1 MKRLAL
7 FLDRDGVINVDKEYV
22 HKIED
27 VEFLD
32 GIFELIAHAKNLHY
46 LVIIITN
53 QSGIGRGIFSE
64 EDFQKLNKWM
74 LDQLKKNGA
83 SVDSVYYCPTHPTKG
98 IGKYKKSDNRR
109 KPNPGMIFEAENDYN
124 INYSIKYFDD
134 KEELALKS
142 TNLKSLT
149 DQQLSNIYE
158 KYKPKGQTAL
168 LDALGNSINYF
179 VSKKLLNNDSF
190 DSCVIYVTTDGLENC
205 SKNYNYQ
212 TISEMIKSAEE
223 NQNIKVLYLGA
234 NQDAIAEASKFG
246 IPVNQAINYTEDSDN
261 VAAVYRSAASVA
273 NRTRSTGETQ
283 FRKKT
288 QTIS

>member
-83 SVDSVYYCPTHPTKG
+83 SIDNVYYCPTHPTKG

-124 INYSIKYFDD
+124 INLSQSILLGD
-134 KEELALKS
+134 KIIDMEAGLASGIK
-142 TNLKSLT
+142 NLFL
-149 DQQLSNIYE
+149 LS
-158 KYKPKGQTAL
+158 KKKKFK
-168 LDALGNSINYF
+168 NSININSLKEVISF
-179 VSKKLLNNDSF
+179 LKK
-190 DSCVIYVTTDGLENC
+190 
-205 SKNYNYQ
+205 
-212 TISEMIKSAEE
+212 
-223 NQNIKVLYLGA
+223 
-234 NQDAIAEASKFG
+234 
-246 IPVNQAINYTEDSDN
+246 IN
-261 VAAVYRSAASVA
+261 
-273 NRTRSTGETQ
+273 
-283 FRKKT
+283 
-288 QTIS
+288 